1 MVTIKNG
8 NNIHVVTEGAYKEIF
23 SRLGYEIIS
32 GKEEVSIETPIDMDD
47 NDMDDNT
54 MSEEE
59 MNFILG
65 VEEKPIS
72 QWSKAEVKKYAELK
86 RIDITGT
93 KNVNEA
99 KAIIKEFLG

>member
-8 NNIHVVTEGAYKEIF
+8 DNIHVVTEGAYKEIF
-23 SRLGYEIIS
+23 FRLGYKIIS

-47 NDMDDNT
+47 NT

-59 MNFILG
+59 MDFILG

>member
-23 SRLGYEIIS
+23 SKLGYEIIS
-32 GKEEVSIETPIDMDD
+32 GKEEVSIETPIDVDD
-47 NDMDDNT
+47 NA
-54 MSEEE
+54 MSEEDME
-59 MNFILG
+59 FILG

-72 QWSKAEVKKYAELK
+72 QWSKTEVKKYAELK
-86 RIDITGT
+86 RIDIIGT

-99 KAIIKEFLG
+99 KAIIKEYLG

>member
-23 SRLGYEIIS
+23 SKLGYEIIS
-32 GKEEVSIETPIDMDD
+32 GKEEVSIETPIDVDD
-47 NDMDDNT
+47 NA
-54 MSEEE
+54 MSEEDME
-59 MNFILG
+59 FILG

-72 QWSKAEVKKYAELK
+72 QWSKTEVKKYAELK
-86 RIDITGT
+86 HINITGT

>member
-32 GKEEVSIETPIDMDD
+32 GKEEISTETPI
-47 NDMDDNT
+47 DMDDNT
-54 MSEEE
+54 MSEEDME
-59 MNFILG
+59 FILG
-65 VEEKPIS
+65 IEEKPIS
-72 QWSKAEVKKYAELK
+72 QWSKTEVKKYAELK

>member
-8 NNIHVVTEGAYKEIF
+8 DNIHVVTEGAYKEIF

-32 GKEEVSIETPIDMDD
+32 DKEEVSIETPIDV
-47 NDMDDNT
+47 DDNT
-54 MSEEE
+54 MSEEDIE
-59 MNFILG
+59 FILG
-65 VEEKPIS
+65 IEEKPIS
-72 QWSKAEVKKYAELK
+72 QWSKTEVKKYAELK

>member
-8 NNIHVVTEGAYKEIF
+8 DNIHVVTEGAYKEIF

-32 GKEEVSIETPIDMDD
+32 GKEEVSIETPIDMD
-47 NDMDDNT
+47 NNT

>member
-47 NDMDDNT
+47 NT

-59 MNFILG
+59 MDFILG

>member
-23 SRLGYEIIS
+23 SKLGYEIIS
-32 GKEEVSIETPIDMDD
+32 GKEEVSVETTIDVDD
-47 NDMDDNT
+47 NA
-54 MSEEE
+54 MSEEDME
-59 MNFILG
+59 FILG

-72 QWSKAEVKKYAELK
+72 QWSKTEVKKYAELK

-99 KAIIKEFLG
+99 KEIIKDFLG